1 VAASE
6 RDESAR
12 ADYRATVVP
21 QAVERFVFLDE
32 SGTQTTLTRGYGWA
46 PHDQRATEA
55 VPRRRGK
62 NTTFIAA
69 LTWDGLQAPWTL
81 EGAMDRRAFDV
92 YITQILVPT
101 LRPGQIVVL
110 DNLSVHKSPTARA
123 AIEAAGCTL
132 QFLPTYSPDLNP
144 IEQMFSKVKA
154 ILRRLKGRTR
164 AALLDALAVASDAVT
179 PADAHGWFTHAGYR
193 LVPPSS

>member
-1 VAASE
+1 MHQAA
-6 RDESAR
+6 
-12 ADYRATVVP
+12 
-21 QAVERFVFLDE
+21 ERFVFRDE
-32 SGTQTTLTRGYGWA
+32 SGTRTTLTRLYGWA
-46 PHDQRATEA
+46 PHDQQATEA

-62 NTTFIAA
+62 HTTFIAA
-69 LTWDGLQAPWTL
+69 LTWDGLQAPWTV
-81 EGAMDRRAFDV
+81 EGAMDRRTFDV

-132 QFLPTYSPDLNP
+132 QFLPAYSPDLNP

-154 ILRRLKGRTR
+154 TLRRLKGRTR

-179 PADAHGWFTHAGYR
+179 PADAHGWFIHAGYR
-193 LVPPSS
+193 LVASSS

>member
-1 VAASE
+1 MRQAS
-6 RDESAR
+6 
-12 ADYRATVVP
+12 
-21 QAVERFVFLDE
+21 ERFVFVDE
-32 SGTQTTLTRGYGWA
+32 SGTQTNLTRLYGWA

-101 LRPGQIVVL
+101 LRPGQIVIL

-123 AIEAAGCTL
+123 AIEAVGCTL
-132 QFLPTYSPDLNP
+132 QFLPAYSPDLNP
-144 IEQMFSKVKA
+144 IEHLFSKVKA
-154 ILRRLKGRTR
+154 ILRHLKGRTR
-164 AALLDALAVASDAVT
+164 AALLDALAVAGDAVT